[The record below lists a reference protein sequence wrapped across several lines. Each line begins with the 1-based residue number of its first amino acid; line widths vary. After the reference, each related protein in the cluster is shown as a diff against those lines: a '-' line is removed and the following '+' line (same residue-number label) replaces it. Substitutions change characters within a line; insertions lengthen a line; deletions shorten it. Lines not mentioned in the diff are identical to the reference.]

1 MTRTRS
7 RCEVRLATRQLLI
20 DGHDTGIGGRA
31 FDVLLTLIEQRPEVV
46 GKAELYRRV
55 WSGLAVEPNN
65 LQVQVWALRRLI
77 GARAIGTVPRRGY
90 QFTPVLLESDSQG
103 YAFLS
108 APDVDEPADILDP
121 QAGPDEQAL
130 LASQHPALP
139 ELIRRLQRHPRLV
152 LVARRIDDARQLV
165 TRAIP
170 VLADRFAGGAW
181 QVEARDWPWPT
192 QGAPLQEPP
201 GRAAAFSRLLQ
212 RLDRHHGVLVVHE
225 AHRLPPAAMDWL
237 AGVAGESG
245 GLRLVMTAR
254 ESLSASGLEEL
265 RVDATLTR
273 MATGTGAGLR

>member
-31 FDVLLTLIEQRPEVV
+31 FDVLLTLIEQRPDVV

-90 QFTPVLLESDSQG
+90 QFTPELLEADSQG

-108 APDVDEPADILDP
+108 APDLDASEDQLESP
-121 QAGPDEQAL
+121 TSPDDQAR
-130 LASQHPALP
+130 LASRHPALP
-139 ELIRRLQRHPRLV
+139 ELIRRLQRHSRLV

-165 TRAIP
+165 SRAIP

-192 QGAPLQEPP
+192 QGNPFQEVPD
-201 GRAAAFSRLLQ
+201 RAAAFSRLLQ
-212 RLDRHHGVLVVHE
+212 RVDRHHGVLVIHE
-225 AHRLPPAAMDWL
+225 VHRLPPAAMDWL
-237 AGVAGESG
+237 AGAAGESG
-245 GLRLVMTAR
+245 GLRLLMTAR
-254 ESLSASGLEEL
+254 ESLSAKGLEEL
-265 RVDATLTR
+265 RVDAAIAR
-273 MATGTGAGLR
+273 IATGMGAGLG